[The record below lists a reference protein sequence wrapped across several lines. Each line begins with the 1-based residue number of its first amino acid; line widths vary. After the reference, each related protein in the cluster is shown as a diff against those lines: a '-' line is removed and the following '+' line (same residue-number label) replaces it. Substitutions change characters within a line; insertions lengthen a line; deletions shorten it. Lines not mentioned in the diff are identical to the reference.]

1 MMDNSKQIWVILE
14 AEGKKI
20 SRHSVALIREGDRL
34 ARAVSG
40 QLHALYVG
48 SPVDNLVETARRHG
62 VGWLHVCTHEDLGR
76 YHPHAYEQTIMA
88 LLGERCPY
96 LMLALATSI
105 GSDVMPRLSFK
116 LRAPLVTNCLDIET
130 QPADDLVFI
139 RSVQKGRL
147 NARIRCQG
155 ESGRMATIVPESL
168 VVSEKAGN
176 GKATPELSEVA
187 MAPDEGTWPMVPIGF
202 QKADHRTIDIA
213 EAETIV
219 ALGRGVG
226 SKENYQMIMQF
237 ADRVG
242 GAVAGTR
249 PTVDMGMLPHER
261 QIGQTGKRVSPKLL
275 FLIGISG
282 AVEFTKG
289 IEGAGTMVAINKDR
303 QAPVFKITDL
313 GIVGDM
319 TELTPRILE
328 HLKS

>member
-1 MMDNSKQIWVILE
+1 MSDGKQIWVVLE
-14 AEGKKI
+14 AEDNKI
-20 SRHSVALIREGDRL
+20 SRHSVALIKEGDRL

-48 SPVDNLVETARRHG
+48 LPVENLVDTASRHG
-62 VGWLHVCTHEDLGR
+62 VGWLHVCTHENLGR
-76 YHPHAYEQTIMA
+76 YHPHAYEQTILA
-88 LLGERCPY
+88 LLGERCPF
-96 LMLALATSI
+96 LMLALASSI

-116 LRAPLVTNCLDIET
+116 LGVPLVTNCLDIEP
-130 QPADDLVFI
+130 QPADDLVFL
-139 RSVQKGRL
+139 RSIQKGRL
-147 NARIRCQG
+147 NARVRCKG
-155 ESGRMATIVPESL
+155 ESGRMATIIPESL
-168 VVSEKAGN
+168 TISEKAGA
-176 GKATPELSEVA
+176 GKTTPELSEVA
-187 MAPDEGTWPMVPIGF
+187 MAPDEGAWPMVPIGY
-202 QKADHRTIDIA
+202 QKADHRTIDIT

-226 SKENYQMIMQF
+226 TKENYQVIVQF

-275 FLIGISG
+275 FLFGISG

-289 IEGAGTMVAINKDR
+289 IEGVGTTVAINKDR
-303 QAPVFKITDL
+303 QAPVFKIAEL
-313 GIVGDM
+313 GIVGDL

-328 HLKS
+328 HLKP

>member
-1 MMDNSKQIWVILE
+1 MDDSKQIWVILE

-20 SRHSVALIREGDRL
+20 SRHSVALIKEGDRL

-48 SPVDNLVETARRHG
+48 SPVDNVVETAGRHG
-62 VGWLHVCTHEDLGR
+62 VGWLHVCIDEDLGW
-76 YHPHAYEQTIMA
+76 YHPHAYEQTVLAM
-88 LLGERCPY
+88 LGERCPF
-96 LMLALATSI
+96 LMLSLATST
-105 GSDVMPRLSFK
+105 GSDIMPRLSFK
-116 LRAPLVTNCLDIET
+116 LGVPLVTNCLDIES
-130 QPADDLVFI
+130 QSAGDLVFI

-147 NARIRCQG
+147 NARVRCNG
-155 ESGRMATIVPESL
+155 EAGRMATIIPESL
-168 VVSEKAGN
+168 VISEKSGTAEATPQVSEVTMPA
-176 GKATPELSEVA
+176 
-187 MAPDEGTWPMVPIGF
+187 DQGTRPMVPIGF
-202 QKADHRTIDIA
+202 QKADHRTIDIT

-226 SKENYQMIMQF
+226 TKENYQMIVQF

-249 PTVDMGMLPHER
+249 PTVDMGMLTHDR

-275 FLIGISG
+275 FLFGISG

-289 IEGAGTMVAINKDR
+289 IEGAGTTVAINKDR
-303 QAPVFKITDL
+303 QAPVFKIADL
-313 GIVGDM
+313 GIVGDLK
-319 TELTPRILE
+319 ELTPRILE